1 MELNEKRLM
10 ELELLLSN
18 YYNELDREIKPFNT
32 KGLCDA
38 TKKISPSLD
47 LEGCKTDMQEIMMR
61 GIRECLSII
70 MTSIN
75 MRFVFLKS
83 EEELTH
89 ERLIKRYINDS
100 LVLNLC
106 IFFNTL

>member
-1 MELNEKRLM
+1 MELQ
-10 ELELLLSN
+10 LLLSK
-18 YYNELDREIKPFNT
+18 YYNELDREMKSFNS

-38 TKKISPSLD
+38 TKKIRPSLN

-61 GIRECLSII
+61 GIRGCVSII
-70 MTSIN
+70 ITSIN
-75 MRFVFLKS
+75 MRFVSFNS
-83 EEELTH
+83 EEELTD

-100 LVLNLC
+100 LVLNLS